1 MKVMKFGG
9 TSVGTPQRIKD
20 ITRLV
25 NDGEPK
31 IVVLSALSG
40 TTNALIRINDDYY
53 AGEKKRA
60 LQKTD
65 ELEKIYRKHADELYA
80 SEEYKAK
87 TLQFLHATFD
97 FIRSFAETRFSMT
110 EAKQIVGQGELLSTN
125 MVINYMRENGVNATL
140 IPALDFMRIDKDNVP
155 DEDYIKGS
163 LEEIIAGCPGYQI
176 YLTQGFICRNVYG
189 EMDNL
194 LRGGSDYTA
203 SLIGAAIDAT
213 EIQIWTDIDGM
224 HNNDPR
230 VVDNTKPVHHLSFDE
245 AAELAYFGAKIL
257 HPTCVLPAKKA
268 GIPVRLLNTMDPKA
282 EGTMIS
288 NSLEKGK
295 IKAVA
300 AKEGIIV
307 INVTSS
313 RMFMAYGFM
322 AKVYEIFNKYQTC
335 IDVVCTSEVGVSVSI
350 DNDTSLDEIISELKL
365 LGEVEVEKG
374 MSIICVVGDLDWHNV
389 GFETNV
395 TAAMK
400 EIPLRMISYGGTPY
414 NISYVIK
421 QEDKKL
427 ALKKLS
433 EYIF

>member
-1 MKVMKFGG
+1 MKFGG

-20 ITRLV
+20 VCRIV
-25 NDGEPK
+25 DDGEPK

-40 TTNALIRINDDYY
+40 TTNALISINDDFY
-53 AGEKKRA
+53 AGNIDSA
-60 LQKTD
+60 
-65 ELEKIYRKHADELYA
+65 LEKIYDLERVYRKHADELFR
-80 SEEYKAK
+80 SEMQKAETICFFK
-87 TLQFLHATFD
+87 QTFD
-97 FIRSFAETRFSMT
+97 FIRSFADTNFSMAG
-110 EAKQIVGQGELLSTN
+110 AKQIIGQGELLSTN
-125 MVINYMRENGVNATL
+125 MVIRYMKEQGMNAIL
-140 IPALDFMRIDKDNVP
+140 IPALDFMRIGKDDTP
-155 DEDYIKGS
+155 DEEYIKTNLGNYLS
-163 LEEIIAGCPGYQI
+163 KHDGYQV
-176 YLTQGFICRNVYG
+176 YLTQGFICRNAYG

-230 VVDNTKPVHHLSFDE
+230 VVENTKPVHHLSFDE

-300 AKEGIIV
+300 AKDGIIV
-307 INVTSS
+307 INITSS

-350 DNDTSLDEIISELKL
+350 DNDTSLDEIISELEL
-365 LGEVEVEKG
+365 LGKTEVEKG

-389 GFETNV
+389 GFESSV
-395 TAAMK
+395 TEAMCN
-400 EIPLRMISYGGTPY
+400 IPIRMISYGGTPF

-421 QEDKKL
+421 KEDKER
-427 ALKKLS
+427 ALNSLS
-433 EYIF
+433 NYLF